1 MSEPNTPSAA
11 ATPGAQVITAETL
24 RAQIA
29 QRGAGHKE
37 LTEREHTAAVEAL
50 QGIRALAA
58 QIGAAW
64 QSDLSALEA
73 VHEQRR

>member
-73 VHEQRR
+73 VQEQRR